1 MKNKN
6 LVRSLVF
13 VVLVFALL
21 ITLCDL
27 FEYNNDHSSQRLQTY
42 QDLKRNSVDAV
53 ILGTSGMDRFWIGA
67 KAYEEHGISMYPIT
81 TEGMPS
87 WVTIPML
94 KEAEKRQNLKLVV
107 MDMRSFVGDYP
118 KDSQKFDIQSRRAID
133 ILDLFSMTRLEA
145 IINTHKAI
153 RQAGVEDAPAID
165 ISYFLSFVRYHGMWE
180 EEGFSFDELKN
191 PKSRYMGFYMHKDYT
206 TSTIQEY
213 TPTVETDE
221 RIPLDPVAQ
230 TWLDKFL
237 GYIGKQDYEVMFL
250 QTPSTRTK
258 TEAGRLNTLRDY
270 LEARGYNCMVLG
282 IDESI
287 YDLEN
292 DFYNDGHVNYYGAE
306 KFTER
311 FAKYLKENYDL
322 PDRRGDKKCVAWE
335 GIYDVIKQQV
345 TKFEEAAEKK

>member
-13 VVLVFALL
+13 GVLVFALL
-21 ITLCDL
+21 LTLCNL
-27 FEYNNDHSSQRLQTY
+27 FEYKNNYSSERLQTY
-42 QDLKRNSVDAV
+42 QDLKKNSVDAV
-53 ILGTSGMDRFWIGA
+53 MIGTSGMDRFWIGA
-67 KAYEEHGISMYPIT
+67 KGYEDYGITMYPVT
-81 TEGMPS
+81 TDAMPS

-107 MDMRSFVGDYP
+107 MDMRSFVGSYP
-118 KDSQKFDIQSRRAID
+118 KGTTKFDIQSRRAID
-133 ILDLFSMTRLEA
+133 ILDFFSMTRLEA

-153 RQAGVEDAPAID
+153 RQAKVEDAPAID

-191 PKSRYMGFYMHKDYT
+191 PKSKYLGFYMHDVN
-206 TSTIQEY
+206 TISPILDY

-221 RIPLDPVAQ
+221 RIPLDPIAQ

-237 GYIGKQDYEVMFL
+237 EYVGKQDYEVLFL

-258 TEAGRLNTLRDY
+258 TEAGRLNTLKDY
-270 LEARGYNCMVLG
+270 LEARDYTCMVLG

-287 YDLEN
+287 YDLKN

-335 GIYDVIKQQV
+335 GVYDVIKQKV
-345 TKFEEAAEKK
+345 AKFEEAAEKK

>member
-6 LVRSLVF
+6 LVRSLIF
-13 VVLVFALL
+13 SALVIALL
-21 ITLCDL
+21 LTLCNL

-42 QDLKRNSVDAV
+42 KDLKRNSVDAV

-67 KAYEEHGISMYPIT
+67 KAYEEYGISIYPIT

-87 WVTIPML
+87 WVTVPML

-107 MDMRSFVGDYP
+107 MDMRSFLGDYP
-118 KDSQKFDIQSRRAID
+118 YDSLKFDVQSRRAID

-153 RQAGVEDAPAID
+153 KQAGVEDAPAID

-191 PKSRYMGFYMHKDYT
+191 PKSKYMGFYMHKDYT
-206 TSTIQEY
+206 TSPILEY
-213 TPTVETDE
+213 TPTVETEE

-237 GYIGKQDYEVMFL
+237 EYIGKQDYEVMFL

-258 TEAGRLNTLRDY
+258 TEAGRLNTLKDY
-270 LEARGYNCMVLG
+270 LETRGYTCMVLD

-306 KFTER
+306 KFTEM
-311 FAKYLKENYDL
+311 FAEYLTENYDL
-322 PDRRGDKKCVAWE
+322 PDRRGDEDCDDWV
-335 GIYDVIKQQV
+335 GVYDVIKAQIK
-345 TKFEEAAEKK
+345 KFEQAAEK